1 MTKKLQTDYNRIED
15 ICIETANRRELRYI
29 YYLAVAVL
37 HIFEWI
43 ERKERYLNVD
53 SDTVR

>member
-1 MTKKLQTDYNRIED
+1 MTKKLQTDYNRVED

-53 SDTVR
+53 SDTV